1 MTEKKII
8 SLKKQ
13 QVTQA
18 IANGPGA
25 QPPLAARSA
34 AKALPE
40 TKKSHVATDSTSAH
54 TAIVRPTI
62 KPPPLT
68 IQPSGVPLDEY
79 DEDELLADSP
89 SPSPTSE
96 PTTTRFSNRRVVL
109 KSSSGAATTAAAA
122 AATTAQHQH
131 NPPHVVLSTVGLESD
146 YGSTTTSV
154 ASNKSKG
161 IFGRLDRKM
170 NTISDASKRKIQ
182 RIIVQKDYSD

>member
-13 QVTQA
+13 QAAQA
-18 IANGPGA
+18 IANGPGV

-40 TKKSHVATDSTSAH
+40 TKKSHAATDSTH

-68 IQPSGVPLDEY
+68 LPSAGAMLDEY

-89 SPSPTSE
+89 TPSPTSE
-96 PTTTRFSNRRVVL
+96 PTATRFTNRRVVL
-109 KSSSGAATTAAAA
+109 KSSGTAHNSPHVLSSVETEYGTAGAA
-122 AATTAQHQH
+122 H
-131 NPPHVVLSTVGLESD
+131 
-146 YGSTTTSV
+146 
-154 ASNKSKG
+154 KSKG
-161 IFGRLDRKM
+161 IFGRLDRKI
-170 NTISDASKRKIQ
+170 NTVSEAAKRKIQ
-182 RIIVQKDYSD
+182 RIIVQKDLSD

>member
-1 MTEKKII
+1 M
-8 SLKKQ
+8 KKQ
-13 QVTQA
+13 QAAQA

-40 TKKSHVATDSTSAH
+40 TKKSHVASDSTSAH

-68 IQPSGVPLDEY
+68 IPKSGVILDEY

-96 PTTTRFSNRRVVL
+96 PTATRFANRRVVL
-109 KSSSGAATTAAAA
+109 KPSSGATGAV
-122 AATTAQHQH
+122 AQPH
-131 NPPHVVLSTVGLESD
+131 NPPHVVLSSVGLDSE
-146 YGSTTTSV
+146 YGSTTAV
-154 ASNKSKG
+154 AHKSKG

-170 NTISDASKRKIQ
+170 NTVTDAAKRKIQ